1 MLIKSC
7 INCKFHEIRQQGED
21 KTSHCLRENCYA
33 RYSKCV
39 ATKALNW
46 FLEKETS
53 KNDRSFSAVDH
64 LYPLELEAVFSAS
77 MADEGRALREFVS
90 V

>member
-1 MLIKSC
+1 MLIRSC

-39 ATKALNW
+39 AAKALNW
-46 FLEKETS
+46 FLEQETS
-53 KNDRSFSAVDH
+53 KSDRPFSA
-64 LYPLELEAVFSAS
+64 AVFSAS